1 MHFLLRE
8 DRGAGMK
15 EVKECRSCRR
25 QDVKQNRDLQEIQEV
40 QVQEGWIFRSTGEG
54 GSEIA
59 EGQKGKEYRSEG
71 CASGGG

>member
-25 QDVKQNRDLQEIQEV
+25 QDVKQNRDLQEIQEM
-40 QVQEGWIFRSTGEG
+40 QVQEGWMFR
-54 GSEIA
+54 
-59 EGQKGKEYRSEG
+59 KGKEYRSEG